1 MTRYILTALAL
12 GSLLAYSCNERPPV
26 AEDPNQAKEVFLKDT
41 VFSVPVEPEA
51 GAERLDEISGLYG
64 DQAEFE
70 KRKSEIRKGMFYQL
84 GLDPMPSLAS
94 LNPVVTG
101 FQERDGYTIEN
112 VALEILPGV
121 WTYGNL
127 FRPTGRSGKLPAVML
142 AHGHS
147 MQEVGERCGRFTAGQ
162 QTIAV
167 MLARMG
173 AVVFNFD
180 MFAYGESGEQIGTAA
195 HRTGLAQ
202 TINVLGCLAILEYLS
217 SLPDVDPAK
226 IGITGASG
234 GGTQSFLT
242 TALDDRI
249 AVSVPVVQVSCYFP
263 GGCPCES
270 GRPIHAS
277 VTPNTNNAEIAAMAV
292 PRPMLV
298 VSDGGDW
305 TSTVDRVEYPFIR
318 RIYSMYGKEE
328 LVGNVHLPDE
338 GHDFGPNKRTAMYDF
353 MALHLGLD
361 KDAVSDASGNYDES
375 GVTPAHYETLRVFE
389 GGIYPDHSLTSA
401 GEVYDKLREMQGK

>member
-1 MTRYILTALAL
+1 MRRYIITALAL
-12 GSLLAYSCNERPPV
+12 AALFGTSCTERTPA
-26 AEDPNQAKEVFLKDT
+26 AEDPNQSKEVFLKDT
-41 VFSVPVEPEA
+41 VFSVPVEPEV
-51 GAERLDEISGLYG
+51 GAARLDEIARLY
-64 DQAEFE
+64 DTRAEFE
-70 KRKSEIRKGMFYQL
+70 KRRDEIRKGMFYQL

-101 FQERDGYTIEN
+101 RQECDGYTIEN

-127 FRPTGRSGKLPAVML
+127 FRPAGRSGQLPAVML

-147 MQEVGERCGRFTAGQ
+147 AQEVGERCGRFTRGQ
-162 QTIAV
+162 QTIAIT
-167 MLARMG
+167 LARMG

-180 MFAYGESGEQIGTAA
+180 MFAYGESGEQIGTEA

-202 TINVLGCLAILEYLS
+202 TMNVLGCLAILDYLS
-217 SLPDVDPAK
+217 SLPDVDPDR

-277 VTPNTNNAEIAAMAV
+277 VTPNTNNAEIAALAV

-328 LVGNVHLPDE
+328 SVGNVHLPDE

-361 KDAVSDASGNYDES
+361 KEAVCDASGKYDES
-375 GVTPAHYETLRVFE
+375 GVVPAHYETLRVFTDGE
-389 GGIYPDHSLTSA
+389 YPAHSLSSA